1 MVLRRQLSAALR
13 LADRWAELYPYN
25 ARMLILVT
33 DGTEADRT
41 VTPTTVV
48 IDPHGAGMSAPL
60 SSLLRLLHPASA
72 AAMVFGP
79 WAMAAAL
86 GHAEQATT
94 DGVAVLIDVN
104 ASFDHALPSGR
115 GGWAALCRHS
125 PVVTADGCFVAAQRR
140 SLLEWQR
147 RTVWSAPALDFGI
160 APDAGTWWGTDRGMS
175 NVQMYRALIDR
186 DGALVVPSPDPR
198 AECSSSVSAGDDDAW
213 WAQRDGV
220 AVPLILRTLTITH
233 LGAYLEVA
241 EPQLSPYAPS
251 TQRSLEQVP
260 RDLLSGSPRD
270 LRLRGTAST
279 AHVAPAPPPNPFG
292 PDPDGYRT
300 WLAEPVTGGP
310 LPVSRALAEIH
321 RRRPDLHEA
330 FADLETVWA
339 RRGLLEWAA
348 HLGVED
354 GRLPTWLIP
363 AAVPTSA
370 TLDLVQPT
378 PALTR
383 GVLVVGYLD
392 AALGLGEAGRLMVR
406 AVERAGERVAT
417 RTYRHLISASVP
429 WRERPPGPGP
439 MDVTIICLNGSE
451 LPRFIRSAGSWPS
464 NTYTV
469 GLWFWE
475 AERLTANMLPGFD
488 VLDEI
493 WVTSEYTAQAVRADA
508 PPGMAVYVMPLGT
521 DVPDLNASRSSAWAA
536 LGLPAGWLAGF
547 SFDHGSMS
555 VRKNPLGL
563 VAAWCR
569 AFAQPTIGADAPHL
583 VVKTMNGAGHPESAQ
598 AIHDAVAQRPDI
610 TVIDTTYSPAQQHQF
625 VVALDCYASLHRSE
639 GYGLLMLEAMAV
651 GTPVVATG
659 ATGNLAFM
667 TADNSWLVPATPIR
681 LDHDAGPYP
690 AGSVVHEPDLAAAAA
705 LLVDLYAERSPNVT
719 AGRVERARAD
729 VRSLADGSAAANWV
743 QRRLADIRSAR

>member
-1 MVLRRQLSAALR
+1 
-13 LADRWAELYPYN
+13 
-25 ARMLILVT
+25 MLILVA
-33 DGTEADRT
+33 DGTEVDSK
-41 VTPTTVV
+41 VTPTTMV
-48 IDPHGAGMSAPL
+48 IDPQGAGMSRPL

-86 GHAEQATT
+86 RHPP
-94 DGVAVLIDVN
+94 DGTNSDSVAVLIDVDV
-104 ASFDHALPSGR
+104 SLDHRLPDERSG
-115 GGWAALCRHS
+115 WSSLCRDS
-125 PVVTADGCFVAAQRR
+125 SLVVTADRCFVAGQRE

-147 RTVWSAPALDFGI
+147 RTVCSAPAIDFGR

-175 NVQMYRALIDR
+175 NVELHHALIDR
-186 DGALVVPSPDPR
+186 DGALVVPSPNPIPPR
-198 AECSSSVSAGDDDAW
+198 NGIGDDDSW

-220 AVPLILRTLTITH
+220 AIPTILRTLTITH
-233 LGAYLEVA
+233 LAAHLDVA
-241 EPQLSPYAPS
+241 APLLAPYAPS

-260 RDLLSGSPRD
+260 RDLLAGSPRD
-270 LRLRGTAST
+270 LRLHGTTST
-279 AHVAPAPPPNPFG
+279 ACVAPPPPPNPFG
-292 PDPDGYRT
+292 PDPHAYRS
-300 WLAEPVTGGP
+300 WLAEPVTAAP
-310 LPVSRALAEIH
+310 YPVSRALAEIH

-339 RRGLLEWAA
+339 RRGLLEWAT

-354 GRLPTWLIP
+354 GRLPQWLIP
-363 AAVPTSA
+363 GAVEPTP
-370 TLDLVQPT
+370 TLNLKLPS
-378 PALTR
+378 PALTQ

-392 AALGLGEAGRLMVR
+392 AALGLGQAGRLMVS

-429 WRERPPGPGP
+429 WRERPPGPDP

-451 LPRFIRSAGSWPS
+451 LPRFIRSAGSSWPCCS
-464 NTYTV
+464 YTV

-475 AERLTANMLPGFD
+475 AERLTANMIPGFD
-488 VLDEI
+488 YLDEV
-493 WVTSEYTAQAVRADA
+493 WVTSEFTAEAVRADA
-508 PPGMAVYVMPLGT
+508 PPAMAVYVMPLGT
-521 DVPDLNASRSSAWAA
+521 QVPALNASRRDARAS
-536 LGLPAGWLAGF
+536 LGLPSGWLAGF

-563 VAAWCR
+563 IAAWCI

-583 VVKTMNGAGHPESAQ
+583 VVKTMNGSGHPESAQ

-610 TVIDTTYSPAQQHQF
+610 TVIDATYSPAQQHQF
-625 VVALDCYASLHRSE
+625 VVALDCYVSLHRSE

-681 LDHDAGPYP
+681 LDHTAGPYP
-690 AGSVVHEPDLAAAAA
+690 AGSVVHEPDLVAAAA
-705 LLVDLYAERSPNVT
+705 LLGDLYARRHSPEL
-719 AGRVERARAD
+719 AARVEQARAD

-743 QRRLADIRSAR
+743 QHRLADIRSAV

>member
-1 MVLRRQLSAALR
+1 
-13 LADRWAELYPYN
+13 
-25 ARMLILVT
+25 MLILVA
-33 DGTEADRT
+33 DGTEADCNM
-41 VTPTTVV
+41 TPTTVV
-48 IDPHGAGMSAPL
+48 VDPQSAGMSPSL
-60 SSLLRLLHPASA
+60 SSLLRLLHPASSA
-72 AAMVFGP
+72 TMVFGP

-86 GHAEQATT
+86 RHAEQAST
-94 DGVAVLIDVN
+94 DGVALLIDVG
-104 ASFDHALPSGR
+104 ASLDHPLPRGR

-125 PVVTADGCFVAAQRR
+125 SLVVTADRGFVAAQRR

-147 RTVWSAPALDFGI
+147 RTVGSAPAIDFGT
-160 APDAGTWWGTDRGMS
+160 APDAGTWWGTDSGTS
-175 NVQMYRALIDR
+175 HVELYRALIDR
-186 DGALVVPSPDPR
+186 DGALVVPSPNR
-198 AECSSSVSAGDDDAW
+198 APTFSNVGDDYAW

-220 AVPLILRTLTITH
+220 PIPLILRTLTITH
-233 LGAYLEVA
+233 LGAYLDVA

-260 RDLLSGSPRD
+260 RDLLAGSPRD
-270 LRLRGTAST
+270 LRLHGTTST
-279 AHVAPAPPPNPFG
+279 ARVAPPPPPNPFG
-292 PDPDGYRT
+292 PDPDAFRT
-300 WLAEPVTGGP
+300 WLAEPVTVGP

-339 RRGLLEWAA
+339 RRGLLDWAT
-348 HLGVED
+348 HLGVDD

-363 AAVPTSA
+363 AAVPPSP
-370 TLDLVQPT
+370 TLDLVEPD

-392 AALGLGEAGRLMVR
+392 AALGLGQAGRLMVN

-429 WRERPPGPGP
+429 WRERPLGPDP

-451 LPRFIRSAGSWPS
+451 LPRFIRSAGSSWPS
-464 NTYTV
+464 HSRGSYTV

-475 AERLTANMLPGFD
+475 AERLTANMIPGFD
-488 VLDEI
+488 YLDEV

-508 PPGMAVYVMPLGT
+508 PPGMVVYVMPLGT
-521 DVPDLNASRSSAWAA
+521 DVPDFNASRSSARAA

-563 VAAWCR
+563 IAAWCG

-598 AIHDAVAQRPDI
+598 AIHECVAQRPDI
-610 TVIDTTYSPAQQHQF
+610 TVIDTTYSPTQQHQF

-667 TADNSWLVPATPIR
+667 TCDNSWLVPATPIR
-681 LDHDAGPYP
+681 LDHHAGPYP
-690 AGSVVHEPDLAAAAA
+690 AGSVVHEPDEAAAAA
-705 LLVDLYAERSPNVT
+705 LLGDLYTRRHSPEV
-719 AGRVERARAD
+719 AARVERARAD
-729 VRSLADGSAAANWV
+729 VRSLADGSAAADWV
-743 QRRLADIRSAR
+743 RRRLADIHSER

>member
-1 MVLRRQLSAALR
+1 MVLRRQLRAALR
-13 LADRWAELYPYN
+13 LADQWAELYPAN
-25 ARMLILVT
+25 PRMLILVA
-33 DGTEADRT
+33 DGTEADWS
-41 VTPTTVV
+41 VTATTMVV
-48 IDPHGAGMSAPL
+48 DPHTAGMSQSL

-79 WAMAAAL
+79 WALAAAL
-86 GHAEQATT
+86 GHAQQANT

-104 ASFDHALPSGR
+104 VSLDHALPSGR

-125 PVVTADGCFVAAQRR
+125 SLVVTADRCFVAAQRR

-147 RTVWSAPALDFGI
+147 RTLWSAPAIEFGT

-175 NVQMYRALIDR
+175 DVELHRALIDR
-186 DGALVVPSPDPR
+186 DGALVVPSPN
-198 AECSSSVSAGDDDAW
+198 SAPTGITIRDEHSW

-233 LGAYLEVA
+233 LAAHLDVA
-241 EPQLSPYAPS
+241 APRMAPYAPS

-260 RDLLSGSPRD
+260 RDLLAGSPRD
-270 LRLRGTAST
+270 LQLYGTTST
-279 AHVAPAPPPNPFG
+279 ARVAPPPPPNPFG
-292 PDPDGYRT
+292 PDPDAYRT
-300 WLAEPVTGGP
+300 WLAEPVTAAP
-310 LPVSRALAEIH
+310 FPVSRALAEIH

-339 RRGLLEWAA
+339 RRGLLEWAT
-348 HLGVED
+348 HLGVDD

-363 AAVPTSA
+363 AAVEITPT
-370 TLDLVQPT
+370 LNLMQPN
-378 PALTR
+378 PELTR

-392 AALGLGEAGRLMVR
+392 AALGLGQAGRLMVS

-429 WRERPPGPGP
+429 WRERPPGPSP

-451 LPRFIRSAGSWPS
+451 LPRFIRSAGGSWPS
-464 NTYTV
+464 RSYTV

-475 AERLTANMLPGFD
+475 AQRLTANMIPGFD
-488 VLDEI
+488 YLDEV
-493 WVTSEYTAQAVRADA
+493 WVTSEFTAQAVRADA
-508 PPGMAVYVMPLGT
+508 PPAMAVHVMPLGT
-521 DVPDLNASRSSAWAA
+521 YVPELNASRSNARAA
-536 LGLPAGWLAGF
+536 LGLPSGWLAGF

-563 VAAWCR
+563 IAAWCI

-625 VVALDCYASLHRSE
+625 VAALDCYVSLHRSE

-667 TADNSWLVPATPIR
+667 TSDNSWLVPATPLR
-681 LDHDAGPYP
+681 LDHSAGPYP
-690 AGSVVHEPDLAAAAA
+690 AGSVVHEPDLVAAAA
-705 LLVDLYAERSPNVT
+705 LLGDLYTRRHSPEV
-719 AGRVERARAD
+719 AARVEQARAD
-729 VRSLADGSAAANWV
+729 VRSLADGSAAAHWV
-743 QRRLADIRSAR
+743 RRRLADIRSAR